1 MLLHIKKRKPNEEP
15 SPMDLENEG
24 DMEVL
29 PMMLDCICD
38 ISSIRLNLPNNLMKV
53 ENQIMVKET
62 LKNVYF

>member
-1 MLLHIKKRKPNEEP
+1 
-15 SPMDLENEG
+15 MDLENEG

-62 LKNVYF
+62 LKNVYFYKKSFLIKFILRF